1 MCDRLA
7 SATLPRMTNTGPERD
22 RHRWRRWGIRGA
34 AGLTI
39 LLVAIQLVPYGR
51 GHGNPATTREPSW
64 DAPRTR
70 QLFMQACG
78 DCHSNLTRWPWYTNV
93 APVSWLTQRDV
104 DSGRAAFD
112 ISNWDRPQDVS
123 AGDMA
128 ETIRGGSM
136 PPWFYTPLHPA
147 ANLSSAE
154 KQALISGLARTF
166 AASPPLGQ
174 H

>member
-1 MCDRLA
+1 MARGV
-7 SATLPRMTNTGPERD
+7 R
-22 RHRWRRWGIRGA
+22 RRWAVRGA
-34 AGLTI
+34 LGTGI
-39 LLVAIQLVPYGR
+39 LLVLIQLVPYGR
-51 GHGNPATTREPSW
+51 SHGNPPTTREPSW

-104 DSGRAAFD
+104 DGGRAAFD
-112 ISNWDRPQDVS
+112 VSNWDRPQDVS
-123 AGDMA
+123 AGDIA
-128 ETIRGGSM
+128 EAIRGGSM
-136 PPWFYTPLHPA
+136 PPWFYKPLHPA
-147 ANLSSAE
+147 SDLSSAE

-166 AASPPLGQ
+166 AASPPRGG